1 MYLEKE
7 AKIIADYIKEPR
19 YTQAV
24 LVNGAWGAGKT
35 YFVNNILM
43 EQLTDY
49 IVIHYSLYGV
59 QSSEQVMSDLQRE
72 MIIKLIEN
80 KDFNVKGKNIKIP
93 ARLVGIAPNAIS
105 IFWKRIGLEV
115 DDLNDLI
122 NKIDF
127 DKSRII
133 IVFDDLERAG
143 MEINEILGLINS
155 YVECHGIKVI
165 IISNE
170 NEIGSSRISANLP
183 QKFLVASN
191 TSISL
196 KNDKNST
203 NGKNDKSIEKK
214 FNYSELIERTKT
226 LFSNDIVYNTIKE
239 KLIGLTIT
247 LHANYNQLYDKII
260 SKYALASSEF
270 LLKNKDDFIEVFQDM
285 ECQNLR
291 TFIFAVI
298 TFDKIFEAI
307 FPIISKYKKQKY
319 GKLFSDELLCIM
331 RTVAFFSIRYK
342 SGKKIN
348 TNTNSFSSLYYS
360 GLFKGIKEYS
370 FINKY
375 ICFHELDAESIMN
388 DLSIY
393 IENEGKKQKTKEE
406 KDSLT
411 FFKLTSFGWLDYN
424 DEDVIKLSDQL
435 YEELSA
441 NKYSVDYF
449 KNIIIYLIQL
459 EYHFDI
465 KREKIKHTD
474 DDYIKLMVNYIQ
486 NNEPINNQLELLEV
500 ISDEKDFLD
509 KYNSYVSTLIK
520 ATKEKEVASSNIEFK
535 TILDSVDW
543 AEQFYKYCREN
554 HDYFM
559 DSRRF
564 LSSFDM
570 NLIKKKLL
578 IASNKDIQR
587 FSQAI
592 CSVYDFGNIRDF
604 YNLDSSNLELIID
617 VLDDIYNDSKTNCTT
632 KVVISSYKEKLKAK
646 LKLLK

>member
-196 KNDKNST
+196 KNNKDST
-203 NGKNDKSIEKK
+203 NSKNDKSIEKK
-214 FNYSELIERTKT
+214 YNYSELIERTKI

-247 LHANYNQLYDKII
+247 LHANYHQLYNKII
-260 SKYALASSEF
+260 PEYAPESSTF
-270 LLKNKDDFIEVFQDM
+270 LLKNKDTFIEVFQDM

-307 FPIISKYKKQKY
+307 SPIISKYKKQKY
-319 GKLFSDELLCIM
+319 GELFSEELLCIM
-331 RTVAFFSIRYK
+331 RSVAFFSIQYK
-342 SGKKIN
+342 SGKKIH

-360 GLFKGIKEYS
+360 GLYKGIKEYS

-375 ICFHELDAESIMN
+375 ICFHELDSKSII
-388 DLSIY
+388 DGLSTY
-393 IENEGKKQKTKEE
+393 IENEVKKRKTEEE
-406 KDSLT
+406 KENLAYY
-411 FFKLTSFGWLDYN
+411 KLTSFGWLDYN
-424 DEDVIKLSDQL
+424 DDDVIKLSNQL

-441 NKYSVDYF
+441 GIYSVAFF
-449 KNIIIYLIQL
+449 KYIIVYLIQL
-459 EYHFDI
+459 EYHFNK
-465 KREKIKHTD
+465 KRAEIKHTD
-474 DDYIKLMVNYIQ
+474 DEYIELMEDYIK
-486 NNEPINNQLELLEV
+486 NNEPIDNQLESLDL
-500 ISDEKDFLD
+500 ISDEKEFLD
-509 KYNSYVSTLIK
+509 KYNFYVSPLIK
-520 ATKEKEVASSNIEFK
+520 ATKEKEVVSTNMDFKNILNSEE
-535 TILDSVDW
+535 W
-543 AEQFYKYCREN
+543 AEQFYKYCRDN
-554 HDYFM
+554 YDNFM
-559 DSRRF
+559 DSHRF
-564 LSSFDM
+564 LASFDM

-578 IASNKDIQR
+578 KASNNDIKR

-604 YNLDSSNLELIID
+604 YNSDSANLEIIIA
-617 VLDDIYNDSKTNCTT
+617 VLDDIYNASETNCTT
-632 KVVISSYKEKLKAK
+632 KVVISSYKEKLNAK